1 MNITYIIGTVA
12 AMGVMI
18 TGMMFTTNA
27 AGHFTMSVQQLMN
40 FMDPASIFITIGCTF
55 AVVVASFPPKMLK
68 NLPRHF
74 RIMLNTRK
82 YDPMYYID
90 QLVELAQVA
99 RKNGLLALEEKANAQ
114 DDPFFKQAIMLI
126 VDANDADKVRGI
138 LNNDIECMSAPPPR
152 GGGGV
157 WGGGF
162 RGAERGRPTQ
172 KSHVDCRPPRH
183 DGVAGMYERGSSVAP
198 AFGMVG
204 TLVGLINMLKNMNLS
219 GDGGSSSIGTDMG
232 TALITTLYGCVLAHM
247 IFNPIASNLRTR
259 DEEEVLCKMI
269 IVEGIM
275 SIQSGENPKSLREK
289 LLTFVDQNQRGEGG
303 AKGEKKSR
311 GKKKNAE

>member
-1 MNITYIIGTVA
+1 MNLTYIFGTIA
-12 AMGVMI
+12 AIAVMI
-18 TGMMFTTNA
+18 VGMMFTSDASGN
-27 AGHFTMSVQQLMN
+27 FTVNPLQIIN
-40 FMDPASIFITIGCTF
+40 FFDPSSILIVVGCTM

-68 NLPRHF
+68 EMPKHF
-74 RIMLNTRK
+74 KIMLNTKK

-114 DDPFFKQAIMLI
+114 EDPFFKQAIMLI

-138 LNNDIECMSAPPPR
+138 LNNDIECMSA
-152 GGGGV
+152 
-157 WGGGF
+157 
-162 RGAERGRPTQ
+162 
-172 KSHVDCRPPRH
+172 RH
-183 DGVAGMYERGSSVAP
+183 NGVAGMYERASAVSP
-198 AFGMVG
+198 AFGMLG

-232 TALITTLYGCVLAHM
+232 TALITTLYGCVLANM

-289 LLTFVDQNQRGEGG
+289 LLTFVDQKQRGVDDGG
-303 AKGEKKSR
+303 RSKGEKKSK
-311 GKKKNAE
+311 GKNKKEK

>member
-1 MNITYIIGTVA
+1 MRPLPGRGERQMNITYIIGTVV
-12 AMGVMI
+12 AMGIMI
-18 TGMMFTTNA
+18 AGMMFTTDA
-27 AGHFTMSVQQLMN
+27 TGAFTTSAKQLMN
-40 FMDPASIFITIGCTF
+40 FLDPASILITVGCTF

-74 RIMLNTRK
+74 RIMLNTKK

-138 LNNDIECMSAPPPR
+138 LNNDIECMSA
-152 GGGGV
+152 
-157 WGGGF
+157 
-162 RGAERGRPTQ
+162 
-172 KSHVDCRPPRH
+172 RH

-219 GDGGSSSIGTDMG
+219 GDGGSSSIGSDMG

-289 LLTFVDQNQRGEGG
+289 LLTFVDQNKREEGG

-311 GKKKNAE
+311 GKKKNEE